1 MLVTVHKAFG
11 NLQIHDLRTFANLNV
26 LRPVFHRLDEDPYIK
41 CVLKRETTK
50 QVSWFRREDP
60 TKKDSLQQI
69 NGPVLLSHQFTSHDD
84 GRPREFPPVRTLGIQ
99 THVLLRALHAFSAAA
114 NVPYGSDIEVR
125 MQRQAIYAA
134 DIAGNNDEV
143 QNGPKNNAN
152 NGVPE
157 TSKTT
162 TTNNDNELHPP
173 WQQHGANCVGMIC
186 VSREDITGG
195 LHQFR
200 NAAEKEIILQMELSP
215 GFMTVFRESD
225 GISHRST
232 PLELLNPYVKDHT
245 TSDKDV
251 LGYQD
256 IVMMSF

>member
-1 MLVTVHKAFG
+1 
-11 NLQIHDLRTFANLNV
+11 
-26 LRPVFHRLDEDPYIK
+26 
-41 CVLKRETTK
+41 
-50 QVSWFRREDP
+50 
-60 TKKDSLQQI
+60 
-69 NGPVLLSHQFTSHDD
+69 
-84 GRPREFPPVRTLGIQ
+84 
-99 THVLLRALHAFSAAA
+99 LRALHAFSAAA

-134 DIAGNNDEV
+134 DIAGNNDQVE
-143 QNGPKNNAN
+143 NEAENEAG

-157 TSKTT
+157 TTKTNKT
-162 TTNNDNELHPP
+162 NTTNTMNQHHHHHQP
-173 WQQHGANCVGMIC
+173 WQQHGASCVGMIC
-186 VSREDITGG
+186 VSREHITGG

-200 NAAEKEIILQMELSP
+200 NAADKEIILQMELSP

-232 PLELLNPYVKDHT
+232 PLELLNPYVKDQT